1 MQLFPLRSNLS
12 DDFQR
17 YTNLAEEVFYT
28 LEAGATYETEISAAA
43 TFNLETGKYSVSAEG
58 AFAYAEIGS
67 NELSK
72 DAVTYKSNTLELQV
86 DGEAAK
92 KVRKSLPALMER
104 TVLQSSCTGTR
115 RTSTLN
121 AYTAYGLQDSPRCCD
136 N

>member
-1 MQLFPLRSNLS
+1 LS
-12 DDFQR
+12 DDFHR

-28 LEAGATYETEISAAA
+28 LEAGTTYETEISAAA